1 MTVIISMLRGVNLG
15 PHNRIKMEELRA
27 MYESLKFQD
36 PRTYVQSGN
45 VLFKTNERNE
55 AKLSSRIQDGIE
67 KKFGFRPDVI
77 VRTTDELRSA
87 VAKNPFSARKNIDP
101 SKLLVTFL
109 ASEPGAELCEKLRA
123 IDTDPEELHVDG
135 REIFIYYPN
144 GLARPKFQWI
154 KAEKILKVACTGRN
168 WNSVTKMLAMAEE
181 MERE

>member
-1 MTVIISMLRGVNLG
+1 MGVMISMLRGVNLG
-15 PHNRIKMEELRA
+15 PHNRMKMEELRA
-27 MYESLKFQD
+27 VYESLKLQD
-36 PRTYVQSGN
+36 PRTFVQSGN
-45 VLFKTNERNE
+45 VLFKTKERDE

-77 VRTTDELRSA
+77 LRTTEELRRA
-87 VAKNPFSARKNIDP
+87 VAKNPFAARKNIDP

-109 ASEPGAELCEKLRA
+109 GATPAADACGKLLE
-123 IDTDPEELHVDG
+123 IDTAPEELHLVG
-135 REIFIYYPN
+135 REIFIYYTN

-154 KAEKILKVACTGRN
+154 KAEKILKVTCTGRN